1 MDPLTQGVVGATASL
16 GVASRK
22 HLKVAS
28 VLGLLG
34 GMAPDLDVL
43 IRSEHD
49 PLLFLEFHRH
59 FTHALLFI
67 PIAGLILSLLLFPW
81 VKKYCSYLQTYAY
94 VTLGYATHG
103 LLDACTTYGTQLF
116 WPLSDERVAWNIIS
130 VIDPLFTLPLLVLL
144 LLLVGFRWSRLS
156 VLACGWVVLYLGLGL
171 VQQQRAISA
180 AESLAE
186 ARGHAPV
193 LIEAKPSFGNL
204 LVWKTIYSLDG
215 KFYVDA
221 VRAGRITQIIPGESI
236 DQLDLNRDFAWLET
250 PSQQAIDVERFRWF
264 SNDYLAQDPH
274 QPLRIIDIRYSM
286 LPHQATGLW
295 GVRLSPEADSND
307 HVQYEVF
314 RRADDHIRQ
323 QFWQMITGQYF
334 AAP

>member
-1 MDPLTQGVVGATASL
+1 MDPITQGVIGATASL
-16 GVASRK
+16 SVAKRQ
-22 HLKVAS
+22 HIRVAAL
-28 VLGLLG
+28 LGLVG

-43 IRSEHD
+43 IRSDHD

-67 PIAGLILSLLLFPW
+67 PIAGLLLSLLMFPW
-81 VKKYCSYLQTYAY
+81 VKKHCSYLHTYAY

-116 WPLSDERVAWNIIS
+116 WPLNDERVAWNIIS

-171 VQQQRAISA
+171 IQQQRAISS

-186 ARGHAPV
+186 ARGHAPLV
-193 LIEAKPSFGNL
+193 IEAKPSFGNL
-204 LVWKTIYSLDG
+204 VVWKAIYLLDER
-215 KFYVDA
+215 FYVDA
-221 VRAGRITQIIPGESI
+221 VRVGLTPQVISGESI
-236 DQLDLNRDFAWLET
+236 DQLNLNRDFSWLDSQ
-250 PSQQAIDVERFRWF
+250 SQQAIDVERFRWF
-264 SNDYLAQDPH
+264 SNDYLAQDPR
-274 QPLRIIDIRYSM
+274 QPTRIIDIRYSM

-295 GVRLSPEADSND
+295 GIRLSPEADSND
-307 HVQYEVF
+307 HAQYEVF
-314 RRADDHIRQ
+314 RRADNQTRQ
-323 QFWQMITGQYF
+323 QFWRMITGEYF